1 MMMVDDGMDGLKKF
15 MHLSLDPTYQDTE
28 EAISQAIMEQE
39 TGVQRCFICNDTL
52 HGDSEAINLHIDRCL
67 ASFDSSSQQQPSTTS
82 NSSDQGAWDEYE
94 WAGQTRVRA
103 TAMMEGGYGGKM
115 DVNE

>member
-1 MMMVDDGMDGLKKF
+1 MG
-15 MHLSLDPTYQDTE
+15 
-28 EAISQAIMEQE
+28 QE

-67 ASFDSSSQQQPSTTS
+67 ASFDSSQQQQ
-82 NSSDQGAWDEYE
+82 SSSSEPGAWDEYE

-115 DVNE
+115 TAKGVKQQGY